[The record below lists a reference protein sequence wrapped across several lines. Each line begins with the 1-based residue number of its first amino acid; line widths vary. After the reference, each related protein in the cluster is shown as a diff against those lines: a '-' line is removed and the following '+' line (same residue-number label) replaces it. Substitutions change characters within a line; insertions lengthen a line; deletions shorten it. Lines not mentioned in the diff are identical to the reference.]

1 MAWSLLIGAGVLE
14 IVMAVALRFSAGWS
28 KPIPNALG
36 VAAAMASVFLLTHAL
51 KFLPTGVAYAIWTG
65 MGSVGVALI
74 GIFFLG
80 EQASVMRMAC
90 IALIVAGMI
99 GLRLSDPIV

>member
-28 KPIPNALG
+28 KPIPSALG

>member
-28 KPIPNALG
+28 KPIPSALG
-36 VAAAMASVFLLTHAL
+36 GAAAMACVFLLTHAL